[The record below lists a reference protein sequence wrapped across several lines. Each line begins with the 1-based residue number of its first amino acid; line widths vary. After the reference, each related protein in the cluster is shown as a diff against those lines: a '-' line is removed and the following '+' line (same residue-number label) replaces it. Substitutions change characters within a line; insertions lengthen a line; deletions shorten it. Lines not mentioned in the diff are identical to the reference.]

1 MGGSAYFDD
10 DDGGDGGGGGGAD
23 GMGGYD
29 DDESGYLEGD
39 YLMDGKRRDARRTVR
54 GGGAP
59 YSLHPSEHMGMT
71 SSGLPA
77 VSAAALARVK
87 GRSRAPK
94 PKLSVA
100 LRRGK
105 WSTEE
110 EDFTQMIVETFKEG
124 VLPLADGTTLRT
136 YVSGQL
142 HCAPMRITKKCV
154 PWRAP
159 PTP

>member
-1 MGGSAYFDD
+1 VQQYEPAGGVASSALRPASYLLTPLLGQSMGVGP
-10 DDGGDGGGGGGAD
+10 DDGGDMSAQL
-23 GMGGYD
+23 
-29 DDESGYLEGD
+29 SQL
-39 YLMDGKRRDARRTVR
+39 LQSR
-54 GGGAP
+54 GGGRSAR
-59 YSLHPSEHMGMT
+59 YGLHITEHMEMT
-71 SSGLPA
+71 PSGLPA

-87 GRSRAPK
+87 GRARAPQ

-110 EDFTQMIVETFKEG
+110 ELFTNVIVETFKEG

-142 HCAPMRITKKCV
+142 H
-154 PWRAP
+154 W
-159 PTP
+159 